1 MKRQLP
7 FLIIGILGGIL
18 FTSSPGTVFVLG
30 LVLFISLAFWKFL
43 GKDHRRFIVF
53 LFLAGFLAR
62 AALSLGL
69 DGLSCLVEGERP
81 HIKGAVRDDDINIV
95 DRTRSYLGMGD
106 SDYYSERG
114 YALAQ
119 LAKGTLRVPSSSHQG
134 QYGWHGYLHVIAAF
148 YTLFD
153 FSPVAVKLVNC
164 LLGALLG
171 PVLFFLASSFFNSA
185 IARWSALSAAFFPSL
200 ILWSASNLKDPL
212 LFLLTALLFLLFV
225 KIRQKSAWTR
235 RSFYMGAFAL
245 TLYAHAMMRSAAYP
259 MALIGCLLVSLLF
272 TTPRR
277 KSIRWIFLMLLLAG
291 IFMNQP
297 RIRSFLEQG
306 FARHVGHI
314 QTRGTV
320 YRYLP
325 EPFYTRATLE
335 EWGRSG
341 KLGLSTAI
349 YLARAVLHYLAEPIP
364 IVTKINSFLLAA
376 ACPQMV
382 LWYLLLLFAFLGM
395 QVSARW
401 NFQDTFFLLLTLGAW
416 IFLGALTSGNVGTVF
431 RMRDMVSPYLLMFA
445 CVGIWATAH
454 GLRELRKDPI
464 YLKENHGD
472 SG

>member
-1 MKRQLP
+1 MKRQIP
-7 FLIIGILGGIL
+7 FILIGISVGIL
-18 FTSSPGTVFVLG
+18 FTFSPGTAFVLG
-30 LVLFISLAFWKFL
+30 LVLLISLALRKFSDI
-43 GKDHRRFIVF
+43 KDRRFIVG

-62 AALSLGL
+62 AVLSLGL

-81 HIKGAVRDDDINIV
+81 HIKGPVRDDDINIV

-114 YALAQ
+114 YVLAQ
-119 LAKGTLRVPSSSHQG
+119 LAKGTMRIPSTSHQG

-153 FSPVAVKLVNC
+153 FSPVAVKFINC

-171 PVLFFLASSFFNSA
+171 PVLFFLAASFFNSE

-200 ILWSASNLKDPL
+200 ILWSASNLKDPS

-225 KIRQKSAWTR
+225 KIREKSAWPR
-235 RSFYMGAFAL
+235 RLFYGGAFAL
-245 TLYAHAMMRSAAYP
+245 ALYAHAMMRSAVYP
-259 MALIGCLLVSLLF
+259 VALIGSLLLSFLF
-272 TTPRR
+272 TVPRR
-277 KSIRWIFLMLLLAG
+277 KFIRWAFLMLLLAG
-291 IFMNQP
+291 IFIGQA
-297 RIRSFLEQG
+297 RVRSFLEQG

-341 KLGLSTAI
+341 KLGLSTVK
-349 YLARAVLHYLAEPIP
+349 YLAKAVLHYLTEPIP
-364 IVTKINSFLLAA
+364 IATKINSFLLAA
-376 ACPQMV
+376 ACPQML
-382 LWYLLLLFAFLGM
+382 LWYLLLLFAFRGM
-395 QVSARW
+395 RVSTQW
-401 NFQDTFFLLLTLGAW
+401 NFQETFFLLLTLGAW

-431 RMRDMVSPYLLMFA
+431 RMRDMISPYLLMFA
-445 CVGIWATAH
+445 CVGIWATSH
-454 GLRELRKDPI
+454 GLREIKKNPICLRRND
-464 YLKENHGD
+464 GD
-472 SG
+472 LG